1 MDIFSHIK
9 SAIGIILGLS
19 ITHLLRGAAKQIQH
33 PGRSKPY
40 WVHSLW
46 SFYLFILLLH
56 FWWWE
61 YNLHDIKHWLFAEY
75 LFVIIYIVVYYSVCA
90 LLYPDD
96 LNDYKDY
103 EDYFYSRRKWIFGIL
118 GFSYLLDII
127 DTLIKGNT
135 YLHHYGI
142 EYPIRNVTHFVLC
155 MVAIKVNNRAF
166 HAVLVIVFIVYEF
179 SYILRLF

>member
-46 SFYLFILLLH
+46 SLYLFILLLH

-61 YNLHDIKHWLFAEY
+61 YNLHDIQHWLFAEY

-103 EDYFYSRRKWIFGIL
+103 EDYFYSRRKWVFGIL
-118 GFSYLLDII
+118 GFSYLLDLI
-127 DTLIKGNT
+127 DTMIKGEA

-142 EYPIRNVTHFVLC
+142 EYPIRNITHFVLC
-155 MVAIKVNNRAF
+155 MIAIRVNNRLF
-166 HAVLVIVFIVYEF
+166 HSILVIAFIVYEF